1 MGGIEDPSAPKEEE
15 LELSLEEELL
25 EVSSVIYQGLEN
37 VERDWEPPR
46 PFANKICNKI
56 TRNFR
61 KCFFLHY
68 NEILLFTCM
77 CLILL
82 YSLLECTKV
91 DFQEENQITPCQS
104 ALCSAE
110 IVLCIFSHPF
120 CICNMYCM
128 RVRGDHVLGFV

>member
-46 PFANKICNKI
+46 AFANKMCNKM
-56 TRNFR
+56 TRNYLLTLALLLLTL
-61 KCFFLHY
+61 LHY
-68 NEILLFTCM
+68 SEILLFTCM

-82 YSLLECTKV
+82 YSLLE
-91 DFQEENQITPCQS
+91 
-104 ALCSAE
+104 
-110 IVLCIFSHPF
+110 
-120 CICNMYCM
+120 
-128 RVRGDHVLGFV
+128 